1 MVGWAVLG
9 LEGAILEA
17 FTRAVPPERSP
28 VPADEG
34 VAAAL
39 RRGLERAA
47 AAWPGITVPP
57 ADFAAWLGARL
68 PAGVEAAVALDELHA
83 EDLYL
88 ACACA
93 RADPRAIAALE
104 QHHGPALERALARVS
119 DPHLRPEDL
128 AQIVRHKLLV
138 ADEDTEP
145 LITRYAGQGTLGAW
159 LRVVGLRTAFNATRR
174 KQPQLGDRRDVAD
187 ELDEVADHLDDPEL
201 GYIRERYQAQF
212 REAFSEAAQALG
224 SRERN
229 LLRQA
234 VLHGLGVRDLGRMYG
249 VHYATASR
257 WLAAARRTLIT
268 QTRERLRGRLD
279 VNEDELQSIMRL
291 IRSDLDITLAR
302 VLRTTS

>member
-1 MVGWAVLG
+1 MSPTDTVV
-9 LEGAILEA
+9 EA
-17 FTRAVPPERSP
+17 FVRAVPPERGP
-28 VPADEG
+28 VTGSDA

-39 RRGLERAA
+39 GRSLERAA
-47 AAWPGITVPP
+47 AAWPDLVVP
-57 ADFAAWLGARL
+57 ADEFAAWLGARL
-68 PAGVEAAVALDELHA
+68 PGGAEPAVALDELRV

-104 QHHGPALERALARVS
+104 HHHGPGLQRALSRVS

-138 ADEDTEP
+138 GDETSDP
-145 LITRYAGQGTLGAW
+145 VIAQYAGQGGLGAW

-174 KQPQLGDRRDVAD
+174 KQPQLGERRDVAS
-187 ELDEVADHLDDPEL
+187 ELDEVAEQLDDPEL

-212 REAFSEAAQALG
+212 REAFAEAAGALG
-224 SRERN
+224 SRPRN

-234 VLHGLGVRDLGRMYG
+234 VVHGLSVRELGRMYG

-257 WLAAARRTLIT
+257 WLAEARRTLVAG
-268 QTRERLRGRLD
+268 TRERLRGRLE
-279 VNEDELQSIMRL
+279 VSEDELQSIMRL
-291 IRSDLDITLAR
+291 IGSDFDITLAR
-302 VLRTTS
+302 VLRTMG